1 MPQEGIMTMTQILS
15 PFKLSWKQIVVPFLV
30 VIYIAIN
37 IFRTGGDE
45 FVLNLN
51 NNIVH
56 PLAIGVTLF
65 ALVLS
70 RQIGG
75 SSRNRLLWRCLFIG
89 WALWTGAKFSLA
101 IASVIGH
108 ELPFPSWT
116 CIFWIAGYLPTALAL
131 WETLVL

>member
-75 SSRNRLLWRCLFIG
+75 SSRNRLLWRGLFIG
-89 WALWTGAKFSLA
+89 WGLWTVAQLYWG
-101 IASVIGH
+101 IASIIGQR
-108 ELPFPSWT
+108 
-116 CIFWIAGYLPTALAL
+116 IAYPALS
-131 WETLVL
+131 

>member
-1 MPQEGIMTMTQILS
+1 MPQEGIMTLTQILS

-75 SSRNRLLWRCLFIG
+75 SSRNRLLWRGLFIG
-89 WALWTGAKFSLA
+89 LDLRVAAPLYLGS
-101 IASVIGH
+101 ASGIRQG
-108 ELPFPSWT
+108 
-116 CIFWIAGYLPTALAL
+116 I
-131 WETLVL
+131 